1 MWNKLKWQ
9 LQRFMIGRNGRDE
22 LEQACFYLSFVI
34 YILGTILSSLQIEFL
49 ACSGFLYCIFR
60 ILSKNVYRRQE
71 ENRRFLQK
79 LEFWKLR
86 ISMRKTHKIY
96 RCKGCGR
103 KIRVPRGKGKIE
115 ITCPLCRNKII
126 RRT

>member
-49 ACSGFLYCIFR
+49 AGSGFLYCIFR